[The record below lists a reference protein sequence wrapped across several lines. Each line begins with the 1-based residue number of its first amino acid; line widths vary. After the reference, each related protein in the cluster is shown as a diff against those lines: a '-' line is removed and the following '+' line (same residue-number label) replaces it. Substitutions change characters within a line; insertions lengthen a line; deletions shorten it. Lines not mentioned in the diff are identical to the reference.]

1 MKPIK
6 LSIEG
11 VFSYRTRQEIDF
23 TKLSSEGI
31 FGIFGN
37 TGSGKSSIVEAII
50 FALYG
55 KIERVSGKQID
66 LINLQS
72 NKAVID
78 FEFEVSGKAYRVVVN
93 LTRTSSG
100 HSTKKLFYQKQEG
113 QYRAMEEKIS
123 GEQLTGL
130 SYDNF
135 CRVVII
141 PQGKFQDFLTLTS
154 GERTKMLKE
163 IFPSLKK
170 YDLSNTLKAMREE
183 TEGMQKEKMGQLN
196 SYSEYTIEAL
206 NERKEQYAVVE
217 QQYKDL
223 EILIKNLKEDLD
235 SRKTLFDAFKKQEE
249 LSQNF
254 NRLKLNEENISAL
267 KDRLDQYRKTNRV
280 FGSLLTK
287 YDDLLLRKKRTSDL
301 FSELSLQV
309 ADLEKKKQSLEE
321 ELAALQKENEQTPL
335 QQQEAD
341 NLKTLADLRELE
353 STMAILDTKMRDE
366 QKRLENGKACVAA
379 EENKKQ
385 NKEKEIADKESR
397 LLNAEEFRSVRDW
410 FAKNQRLNEDLAR
423 LRKENQDLCK
433 KKNDCLSPF
442 GDISPDN
449 PEAELQQRL
458 QDTEEQ
464 ISKAEN
470 LLSDYN
476 VKQALCQYSKALSS
490 NEPCP
495 LCGSLSHPHPA
506 ELADVDEHLKQIKST
521 IRDLKARKETLEKAV
536 ASLDFYSKQIQSKQE
551 QINSLQ
557 QDIETHK
564 RQFVWANYLGKSS
577 LEITQMENEDIRLQ
591 NELKELRSALA
602 AIDRNIRKYSEA
614 LKQIENS
621 VEQSRNALTKHQG
634 RKEELGKNLSEEFV
648 LQYAQ
653 VDVNQLNEQRQKL
666 LAVLEKRNAVL
677 AERNAVLSK
686 QNAVLFQREGERN
699 SCKQNL
705 ETIIGETDKCESEI
719 ERQIAC
725 GGFQSLESVRQ
736 ILSSSFDEDDAQ
748 TQIDNFNRQM
758 IEFSSQLAALSEQT
772 SGKDRPAE
780 ENIKSD
786 EQTLSQKEK
795 EFKSCIANKGGIE
808 KEINL
813 FETKLSQKTELEKEM
828 KKAEARLD
836 ALNKL
841 SQMFKGDKFIQFIST
856 VYLEQLCA
864 KANERLQIITNNKF
878 AIRYWEE
885 NFEVIDN
892 LNSGKTRSLKT
903 LSGGQIF
910 QASLCMALA
919 LVDTIRLNS
928 DTREDFFF
936 LDEGFG
942 TQDNESIELI
952 FKSLVSLRQEN
963 KIVGLISHSEILKE
977 KISYNI
983 AVRLDQNE
991 GSLIE
996 NNY

>member
-170 YDLSNTLKAMREE
+170 YDLSNTLRTMREE

-321 ELAALQKENEQTPL
+321 ELVALQKENEQTPL

-353 STMAILDTKMRDE
+353 SEMAILDTKMKDE

-423 LRKENQDLCK
+423 LEKENQDLCK

-521 IRDLKARKETLEKAV
+521 IIDLKARKETLEKAV

-564 RQFVWANYLGKSS
+564 RQFVWANYLGKTV
-577 LEITQMENEDIRLQ
+577 LEITQMENEDIKLQ
-591 NELKELRSALA
+591 SELKELRSALA

>member
-170 YDLSNTLKAMREE
+170 YDLSNTLRAMREE

-353 STMAILDTKMRDE
+353 STMAILDTKMKDE

-379 EENKKQ
+379 EESKKQ

-433 KKNDCLSPF
+433 KKTDCLAPF

-813 FETKLSQKTELEKEM
+813 FETKLSQKTVLEKEM

>member
-170 YDLSNTLKAMREE
+170 YDLSNTLRAMREE

-254 NRLKLNEENISAL
+254 NRLKLNEENIFAL

-301 FSELSLQV
+301 LSELSLQV

-353 STMAILDTKMRDE
+353 STMAILDTKMKDE
-366 QKRLENGKACVAA
+366 QKRLENGKACVVA

-433 KKNDCLSPF
+433 KKTDCLAPF

-536 ASLDFYSKQIQSKQE
+536 SSFDFYSKQIQSKQE

-564 RQFVWANYLGKSS
+564 RQFVWANYLGKTV

-772 SGKDRPAE
+772 SGKDQPAE

-813 FETKLSQKTELEKEM
+813 FETKLFQKTELEKEM

-892 LNSGKTRSLKT
+892 LNSGKIRSLKT

>member
-154 GERTKMLKE
+154 SERTKMLKE

-353 STMAILDTKMRDE
+353 STMAILDTKMKDE

-433 KKNDCLSPF
+433 KKTDCLAPF

-564 RQFVWANYLGKSS
+564 RQFVWANYLGKTV

-748 TQIDNFNRQM
+748 KQIDNFNRQM

-795 EFKSCIANKGGIE
+795 EFKLCIANKGGIE

>member
-170 YDLSNTLKAMREE
+170 YDLSNTLRAMREE

-353 STMAILDTKMRDE
+353 STMVILDTKMKDE

-506 ELADVDEHLKQIKST
+506 ELADVDEHLTQIKST

-634 RKEELGKNLSEEFV
+634 RKEEIGKNLSEEFV

-748 TQIDNFNRQM
+748 KQIDNFNRQM

>member
-170 YDLSNTLKAMREE
+170 YDLSNTLRAMREE

-301 FSELSLQV
+301 LSELSLQV

-353 STMAILDTKMRDE
+353 STMAILDTKMKDE

-433 KKNDCLSPF
+433 KKTDCLAPF

-772 SGKDRPAE
+772 SGKDQPAE

>member
-170 YDLSNTLKAMREE
+170 YDLSNTLRAMREE

-433 KKNDCLSPF
+433 KKTDCLSPF

-564 RQFVWANYLGKSS
+564 RQFVWANYLGKTV

>member
-170 YDLSNTLKAMREE
+170 YDLSNTLRAMREE

-301 FSELSLQV
+301 LSELSLQV

-335 QQQEAD
+335 QQQQAD

-353 STMAILDTKMRDE
+353 STMAILDTKMKDE

-653 VDVNQLNEQRQKL
+653 VDANQLNEQRQKL

>member
-301 FSELSLQV
+301 LSELSLQV

-379 EENKKQ
+379 EESKKQ

-410 FAKNQRLNEDLAR
+410 FATNQRLNEDLAR
-423 LRKENQDLCK
+423 LGKENQDLCK
-433 KKNDCLSPF
+433 KKNDCLAPI

>member
-170 YDLSNTLKAMREE
+170 YDLSNTLRAMREE

-217 QQYKDL
+217 QQYKGL

-254 NRLKLNEENISAL
+254 DRLKLNEENISAL

-353 STMAILDTKMRDE
+353 SEMAILDTKMRDE

-433 KKNDCLSPF
+433 KKNDCLAPF
-442 GDISPDN
+442 SDISPDN

-521 IRDLKARKETLEKAV
+521 IRDLKSRKETLEKAV

-614 LKQIENS
+614 LKHIENS

-686 QNAVLFQREGERN
+686 QNAVLFKREGERN

>member
-223 EILIKNLKEDLD
+223 EIFIKNLKEDLD

-321 ELAALQKENEQTPL
+321 ELVALQKENEQTPL

-353 STMAILDTKMRDE
+353 STMAILDTKMKDE

-433 KKNDCLSPF
+433 KKTDCLAPF

-577 LEITQMENEDIRLQ
+577 LEVTQMENEDIRLQ

>member
-223 EILIKNLKEDLD
+223 EILIKDLKEDLD

-301 FSELSLQV
+301 LSELSLQV

-449 PEAELQQRL
+449 AEAELQQRL

-476 VKQALCQYSKALSS
+476 VKQALCQYSKALAS

-564 RQFVWANYLGKSS
+564 RQFVWANYLGKTV

-705 ETIIGETDKCESEI
+705 DTIIGETDKCESEI

>member
-66 LINLQS
+66 LINLQR

-433 KKNDCLSPF
+433 KKTDCLAPF

-564 RQFVWANYLGKSS
+564 RQFVWANYLGKTV

-772 SGKDRPAE
+772 SGKDQPAE

>member
-170 YDLSNTLKAMREE
+170 YDLSNTLRAMREE

-353 STMAILDTKMRDE
+353 SEMAILDTKMKDE

-423 LRKENQDLCK
+423 LEKENQDLCK

-442 GDISPDN
+442 GDISPDD

-564 RQFVWANYLGKSS
+564 RQFVWANYLGKTV

-748 TQIDNFNRQM
+748 KQIDNFNRQM

>member
-93 LTRTSSG
+93 LTRTGSG

-170 YDLSNTLKAMREE
+170 YDLSNTLRTMREE

-267 KDRLDQYRKTNRV
+267 RDRLDQYRKTNRV

-353 STMAILDTKMRDE
+353 STMAILDTKMKDD

-433 KKNDCLSPF
+433 KKTDCLAPF

-458 QDTEEQ
+458 QDTKEQ

-521 IRDLKARKETLEKAV
+521 IRDLKARKETLEKAFS
-536 ASLDFYSKQIQSKQE
+536 SLDFYSKQIQSKQE

-564 RQFVWANYLGKSS
+564 RQFVWANYLGKTV
-577 LEITQMENEDIRLQ
+577 LEITQMENEDIKLQ
-591 NELKELRSALA
+591 SELKELRSALA

-677 AERNAVLSK
+677 AEQNAVLSK

-748 TQIDNFNRQM
+748 KQIDNFNRQM

-772 SGKDRPAE
+772 LGKDRPAE

>member
-170 YDLSNTLKAMREE
+170 YDLSNTLRAMREE

-254 NRLKLNEENISAL
+254 NCLKLNEENISAL

-353 STMAILDTKMRDE
+353 STMAILDTKMKDE

-433 KKNDCLSPF
+433 KKTDCLAPF

-506 ELADVDEHLKQIKST
+506 ELADVDEHLKQIKSI

-748 TQIDNFNRQM
+748 KQIDNFNRQM

>member
-170 YDLSNTLKAMREE
+170 YDLSNTLRAMREE

-301 FSELSLQV
+301 LSELSLQV

-353 STMAILDTKMRDE
+353 SEMAILDKKMKDE

-433 KKNDCLSPF
+433 KKTDCLAPF

-564 RQFVWANYLGKSS
+564 RQFVWANYLGKTV
-577 LEITQMENEDIRLQ
+577 LEMTQMENEDIRLQ

-686 QNAVLFQREGERN
+686 QNAVLFQMEGERN

-748 TQIDNFNRQM
+748 KQIDNFNRQM

-813 FETKLSQKTELEKEM
+813 FETKLSQKTVLEKEM

>member
-170 YDLSNTLKAMREE
+170 YDLSNTLRTMREE

-353 STMAILDTKMRDE
+353 STMAILDTKMKDE

-433 KKNDCLSPF
+433 KKNDCLAPI

-564 RQFVWANYLGKSS
+564 RQFVWANYLGKTV

-772 SGKDRPAE
+772 SGKDQPAE

-878 AIRYWEE
+878 AIRYCEE

>member
-170 YDLSNTLKAMREE
+170 YDLSNTLRAMREE

-449 PEAELQQRL
+449 SEAELQQRL

-521 IRDLKARKETLEKAV
+521 IRDLKSRKETLEKAV

-564 RQFVWANYLGKSS
+564 RQFVWANYLGKTV

-634 RKEELGKNLSEEFV
+634 RKEEIGKNLSEEFV

>member
-113 QYRAMEEKIS
+113 QYRAMGEKIS

-170 YDLSNTLKAMREE
+170 YDLSNTLRAMREE

-196 SYSEYTIEAL
+196 SYLEYTIEAL

-321 ELAALQKENEQTPL
+321 ELAALQKENEKTPL

-423 LRKENQDLCK
+423 LGKENQDLCK
-433 KKNDCLSPF
+433 KKNDCLAPI

-564 RQFVWANYLGKSS
+564 RQFVWANYLGKTV
-577 LEITQMENEDIRLQ
+577 LEITQMENEDIKLQ
-591 NELKELRSALA
+591 SELKELRSALA

-772 SGKDRPAE
+772 SGKDQPAE

-813 FETKLSQKTELEKEM
+813 FETKLSQKTELEKEI

>member
-170 YDLSNTLKAMREE
+170 YDLSNTLRAMREE

-249 LSQNF
+249 LSQNL

-301 FSELSLQV
+301 FTELSLQV
-309 ADLEKKKQSLEE
+309 ADLENKKQSLEE

-353 STMAILDTKMRDE
+353 STMAILDTKMKDE

-564 RQFVWANYLGKSS
+564 RQFVWANYLGKTV

-666 LAVLEKRNAVL
+666 LAVL

-813 FETKLSQKTELEKEM
+813 FETKLSQKTDLEKEM

>member
-170 YDLSNTLKAMREE
+170 YDLSNTLRAMREE

-301 FSELSLQV
+301 LSELSLQV

-536 ASLDFYSKQIQSKQE
+536 SSLDFYSKQIQSKQE

-780 ENIKSD
+780 ESIKSD

>member
-170 YDLSNTLKAMREE
+170 YDLSNTLRAMREE

-353 STMAILDTKMRDE
+353 STMAILDKKMKDE

-379 EENKKQ
+379 EESKKQ

-458 QDTEEQ
+458 QDIKEQ

-476 VKQALCQYSKALSS
+476 VKQALCQYSKALAS

-564 RQFVWANYLGKSS
+564 RQFVWANYLGKTV

-666 LAVLEKRNAVL
+666 FAVLEKRNAVL

-699 SCKQNL
+699 SCKQSL

-748 TQIDNFNRQM
+748 KQIDNFNRQM

>member
-6 LSIEG
+6 LSLEG

-55 KIERVSGKQID
+55 KTDRVSGKQAD

-170 YDLSNTLKAMREE
+170 YDLSNTLRAMREE

-321 ELAALQKENEQTPL
+321 ELVALQKENEQTPL

-433 KKNDCLSPF
+433 KKADCLAPF

-564 RQFVWANYLGKSS
+564 RQFVWADYLGKSS

-634 RKEELGKNLSEEFV
+634 RKEELGKNLSKEFV

>member
-170 YDLSNTLKAMREE
+170 YDLSNTLRAMREE

-353 STMAILDTKMRDE
+353 STMAILDTKMKDE

-433 KKNDCLSPF
+433 KKTDCLAPF

-564 RQFVWANYLGKSS
+564 RQFVWANYLGKTV

-677 AERNAVLSK
+677 SP
-686 QNAVLFQREGERN
+686 QNGVPFLLF
-699 SCKQNL
+699 
-705 ETIIGETDKCESEI
+705 
-719 ERQIAC
+719 
-725 GGFQSLESVRQ
+725 
-736 ILSSSFDEDDAQ
+736 
-748 TQIDNFNRQM
+748 
-758 IEFSSQLAALSEQT
+758 
-772 SGKDRPAE
+772 
-780 ENIKSD
+780 
-786 EQTLSQKEK
+786 
-795 EFKSCIANKGGIE
+795 
-808 KEINL
+808 
-813 FETKLSQKTELEKEM
+813 
-828 KKAEARLD
+828 
-836 ALNKL
+836 
-841 SQMFKGDKFIQFIST
+841 
-856 VYLEQLCA
+856 
-864 KANERLQIITNNKF
+864 
-878 AIRYWEE
+878 
-885 NFEVIDN
+885 
-892 LNSGKTRSLKT
+892 LK
-903 LSGGQIF
+903 
-910 QASLCMALA
+910 
-919 LVDTIRLNS
+919 
-928 DTREDFFF
+928 
-936 LDEGFG
+936 
-942 TQDNESIELI
+942 
-952 FKSLVSLRQEN
+952 
-963 KIVGLISHSEILKE
+963 H
-977 KISYNI
+977 
-983 AVRLDQNE
+983 
-991 GSLIE
+991 
-996 NNY
+996 

>member
-170 YDLSNTLKAMREE
+170 YDLSNTLRAMREE

-287 YDDLLLRKKRTSDL
+287 YDDLLLRKERTSDL

-353 STMAILDTKMRDE
+353 STMAILDKKMRDE

-458 QDTEEQ
+458 QDTKEQ

-634 RKEELGKNLSEEFV
+634 RKEEIGKNLSEEFV

-748 TQIDNFNRQM
+748 KQIDNFNRQM

>member
-170 YDLSNTLKAMREE
+170 YDLSNTLRAMREE

-353 STMAILDTKMRDE
+353 STMAILDTKMKDE

-433 KKNDCLSPF
+433 KKTDCLAPF

-813 FETKLSQKTELEKEM
+813 FETKLSQKTVLEKEI

>member
-353 STMAILDTKMRDE
+353 STMAILDTKMKDE

-464 ISKAEN
+464 ILKAEN

>member
-170 YDLSNTLKAMREE
+170 YDLSNTLRAMREE

-254 NRLKLNEENISAL
+254 NRLKLNEENIFAL

-353 STMAILDTKMRDE
+353 SAMAILDTKMRDE

-433 KKNDCLSPF
+433 KKTDCLAPF

-748 TQIDNFNRQM
+748 KQIDNFNRQM

-780 ENIKSD
+780 EDIKSD

-892 LNSGKTRSLKT
+892 LNSGKIRSLKT

>member
-170 YDLSNTLKAMREE
+170 YDLSNTLRAMREE

-301 FSELSLQV
+301 LSELSLQV

-433 KKNDCLSPF
+433 KKTDCLSPF

-602 AIDRNIRKYSEA
+602 AIDKNIRKYSEA

-677 AERNAVLSK
+677 AER
-686 QNAVLFQREGERN
+686 NAVLFQREGERN

-813 FETKLSQKTELEKEM
+813 FETKLSQKTVLEKEM
-828 KKAEARLD
+828 KTAEARLD

>member
-170 YDLSNTLKAMREE
+170 YDLSNTLRAMREE

-301 FSELSLQV
+301 LSELSLQV

-353 STMAILDTKMRDE
+353 STMAILDTKMKDE

-433 KKNDCLSPF
+433 KKTDCLAPF

-536 ASLDFYSKQIQSKQE
+536 SSLDFYSKQIQSKQE

-557 QDIETHK
+557 QDIETHR

-634 RKEELGKNLSEEFV
+634 RKEELGKNLSEEFI

-780 ENIKSD
+780 ENIESD

>member
-170 YDLSNTLKAMREE
+170 YDLSNTLRTMREE

-321 ELAALQKENEQTPL
+321 ELAALQKENEKTPL

-353 STMAILDTKMRDE
+353 STMAILDTKMKDE

-433 KKNDCLSPF
+433 KKTDCLAPF

>member
-170 YDLSNTLKAMREE
+170 YDLSNTLRAMREE

-423 LRKENQDLCK
+423 LEKENQDLCK
-433 KKNDCLSPF
+433 KKTDCLAPF

-536 ASLDFYSKQIQSKQE
+536 SSLDFYSKQIQSKQE

-564 RQFVWANYLGKSS
+564 RQFVWANYLGKTV

-748 TQIDNFNRQM
+748 KQIDNFNRQM

-952 FKSLVSLRQEN
+952 FKSLVLSATA
-963 KIVGLISHSEILKE
+963 K
-977 KISYNI
+977 Y
-983 AVRLDQNE
+983 
-991 GSLIE
+991 
-996 NNY
+996 

>member
-353 STMAILDTKMRDE
+353 STMAVLDTKMRDE

-433 KKNDCLSPF
+433 KKTDCLAPF

-564 RQFVWANYLGKSS
+564 RQFVWANYLGKTV
-577 LEITQMENEDIRLQ
+577 LEMTQMENEDIRLQ

-686 QNAVLFQREGERN
+686 QNAVLFQMEGERN

-813 FETKLSQKTELEKEM
+813 FETKLSQKTVLEKEM

-963 KIVGLISHSEILKE
+963 KIVGVISHSDILKE

>member
-170 YDLSNTLKAMREE
+170 YDLSNTLRAMREE

-254 NRLKLNEENISAL
+254 NRLKLNEENIFAL

-321 ELAALQKENEQTPL
+321 ELVALQKENEQTPL

-433 KKNDCLSPF
+433 KKTDCLSPF

-458 QDTEEQ
+458 QDIEEQ

-536 ASLDFYSKQIQSKQE
+536 SSLDFYSKQIQSKQE

-564 RQFVWANYLGKSS
+564 RQFVWANYLGKTV

-602 AIDRNIRKYSEA
+602 AIDKNIRKYSEA

-634 RKEELGKNLSEEFV
+634 RREELGKNLSEEFV

>member
-170 YDLSNTLKAMREE
+170 YDLSNTLRAMREE

-379 EENKKQ
+379 EESKKQ

-433 KKNDCLSPF
+433 KKTDCLSPF

-449 PEAELQQRL
+449 PEAELQQRMK
-458 QDTEEQ
+458 DTEEQ

-677 AERNAVLSK
+677 AEQNAVLSK

-748 TQIDNFNRQM
+748 KQIDNFNRQM

-780 ENIKSD
+780 EDIKSD

-795 EFKSCIANKGGIE
+795 EFKSCIATKGGIE

-813 FETKLSQKTELEKEM
+813 FETKLSQKTVLEKEM

>member
-170 YDLSNTLKAMREE
+170 YDLSNTLRAMREE

-301 FSELSLQV
+301 LSELSLQV

-353 STMAILDTKMRDE
+353 STMAVLDTKMRDE

-433 KKNDCLSPF
+433 KKTDCLAPF

-564 RQFVWANYLGKSS
+564 RQFVWANYLGKTV
-577 LEITQMENEDIRLQ
+577 LEMTQMENEDIRLQ

-686 QNAVLFQREGERN
+686 QNAVLFQMEGERN

-748 TQIDNFNRQM
+748 KQIDNFNRQM

-813 FETKLSQKTELEKEM
+813 FETKLSQKTVLEKEM

>member
-170 YDLSNTLKAMREE
+170 YDLSNTLRAMREE

-353 STMAILDTKMRDE
+353 SEMAILDTKMRDE

-379 EENKKQ
+379 EESKKQ

-423 LRKENQDLCK
+423 LIKENQDLCK
-433 KKNDCLSPF
+433 KKTDCLAPF
-442 GDISPDN
+442 GDISSDN

-476 VKQALCQYSKALSS
+476 VKQALCQYSKALAS

-758 IEFSSQLAALSEQT
+758 IEFSSRLAALSEQT

>member
-170 YDLSNTLKAMREE
+170 YDLSNTLRAMREE

-301 FSELSLQV
+301 LSELSLQV

-521 IRDLKARKETLEKAV
+521 IRDLKSRKETLEKAV

-591 NELKELRSALA
+591 SELKELRSALA

-748 TQIDNFNRQM
+748 THIDNFNRQM

>member
-170 YDLSNTLKAMREE
+170 YDLSNTLRAMREE

-353 STMAILDTKMRDE
+353 STMAILDTKMKDE

-536 ASLDFYSKQIQSKQE
+536 SSLDFYSKQIQSKQE

-564 RQFVWANYLGKSS
+564 RQFVWANYLGKTG

-591 NELKELRSALA
+591 SELKELRSALA

-634 RKEELGKNLSEEFV
+634 RKEEIGKNLSEEFV

-677 AERNAVLSK
+677 AERNAVLAER
-686 QNAVLFQREGERN
+686 NAVLFQREGERN